1 MAGIS
6 SQQGRLYAF
15 LGVAVIHLG
24 FVTAGACELDFH
36 RAGWAVA
43 QVAALSGS
51 DSAYGFFAPGV
62 GSQLRAT
69 FQVVDAD
76 GATSDELLPTSASHE
91 AKLRIADLIA
101 LFWTADEGLRRA
113 LAASW
118 AGRILAKHP
127 ERRGRDGAH
136 RRLRSALHGGVQRWK
151 AARMGTLLRRDVRP
165 QSEPR
170 ARAGAR
176 RRGRA

>member
-1 MAGIS
+1 
-6 SQQGRLYAF
+6 LYAF

-69 FQVVDAD
+69 FQVVDKD
-76 GATSDELLPTSASHE
+76 GATSDELLPTSASRE

-101 LFWTADEGLRRA
+101 LFWTGDEGLRRA

-127 ERRGRDGAH
+127 NAEGVMVHVDAYDLPSMAEYSAGKRPEWAPYYDATFVRKANLVPAPAQEEGDAH
-136 RRLRSALHGGVQRWK
+136 E
-151 AARMGTLLRRDVRP
+151 TP
-165 QSEPR
+165 
-170 ARAGAR
+170 
-176 RRGRA
+176 